1 MCHLISF
8 FNCNHFDLKIIYVI
22 LNTVE
27 VIMKYKLIAD
37 ASCDIPQDLAEK
49 YNISLVP
56 IEVRFGE
63 EIYPQG
69 LSTKDFYNK
78 INETGL
84 IPKTS
89 MPNQFLFEEILSP
102 YVNKPDVHVIVLTIS
117 SEMTATIHQVEGAVQ
132 ALKMQNVTY
141 RQSTVTTWAQGA
153 ILIELSKFIE
163 KDNELSH
170 VIKKL
175 DELINK
181 VKLIAVIGDLKY
193 LKASGRLSAAG
204 AVMGSMLNVK
214 PIISLAGGKVTNEA
228 KVMGEAKAFMYMVAK
243 AKNRDKTLPIYFG
256 HSNCPEMI
264 DKLLQKYSPMLD
276 ISPKGQTICE
286 IGCVVGSHVG
296 PNCYGLVYFE

>member
-1 MCHLISF
+1 
-8 FNCNHFDLKIIYVI
+8 
-22 LNTVE
+22 
-27 VIMKYKLIAD
+27 MKYKLIAD

-49 YNISLVP
+49 YDISLVP

-69 LSTKDFYNK
+69 LTNQEFYKK

-89 MPNQFLFEEILSP
+89 MPNQFLFEEIMSP

-153 ILIELSKFIE
+153 ILIELAKFIE
-163 KDNELSH
+163 KDDDLSH

-175 DELINK
+175 DELISK
-181 VKLIAVIGDLKY
+181 VKLVAVIGDLKY
-193 LKASGRLSAAG
+193 LKASGRLSTAS

-243 AKNRDKTLPIYFG
+243 ARNRDKTLPIYFG

-264 DKLLQKYSPMLD
+264 DKILLKYSSMLD
-276 ISPKGQTICE
+276 ISPKGQVICD